1 MLPHPHLLLTGV
13 REAVRIA
20 AGYRKG
26 ALLMSLAQR
35 NVKMTPEEYLAFER
49 ASETRH
55 DYWDGQV
62 YAMAGESERHSKI
75 CTNIS
80 TALTTRLRGRGCVV
94 FSPNMKVKTASGG
107 PFVYA
112 DVIVTCGARQYHD
125 EKQDLLLN
133 PQVIV
138 EVLSPSTAD
147 YDREEK
153 FARYREIESL
163 IDYVLVS
170 QRRPY
175 VEHFIRQDKFPW
187 GFSVASDLNASI
199 HLTAIRCDLP
209 LVEVYEEIN
218 FPVLPLFQETS

>member
-1 MLPHPHLLLTGV
+1 MLMG
-13 REAVRIA
+13 
-20 AGYRKG
+20 
-26 ALLMSLAQR
+26 LAQR
-35 NVKMTPEEYLAFER
+35 NVNLTPEEYLAFER

-55 DYWDGQV
+55 DYWGGQV
-62 YAMAGESERHSKI
+62 YALAGESEIHGRI
-75 CTNIS
+75 CTNVS
-80 TALTTRLRGRGCVV
+80 TALKLRLRGRGCAV

-107 PFVYA
+107 PFVYV

-133 PQVIV
+133 PQVII

-163 IDYVLVS
+163 MDYVLVS

-175 VEHFIRQDKFPW
+175 VEHFVRQEKFPW
-187 GFSVASDLNASI
+187 GFSVASDLNKSL
-199 HLTAIRCDLP
+199 HLTAIGCDLP
-209 LVEVYEEIN
+209 LAEIYDEID
-218 FPVLPLFQETS
+218 FPVLPLFRTDDTEG

>member
-1 MLPHPHLLLTGV
+1 MGV
-13 REAVRIA
+13 
-20 AGYRKG
+20 
-26 ALLMSLAQR
+26 AQR
-35 NVKMTPEEYLAFER
+35 NTKMTPEEYLAFER

-62 YAMAGESERHSKI
+62 YDMAGESETHSKI

-80 TALTTRLRGRGCVV
+80 TALKVRLRGRGCVV

-112 DVIVTCGARQYHD
+112 DVIVTCGERQYHD

-133 PQVIV
+133 PQVII

-153 FARYREIESL
+153 FARYREIASL
-163 IDYVLVS
+163 KDYVLVS

-175 VEHFIRQDKFPW
+175 VEHFIRQEKFPW
-187 GFSVASDLNASI
+187 GFSVAADLSDSI
-199 HLTAIRCDLP
+199 HLTAIGCDLP
-209 LVEVYEEIN
+209 LAEIYEEID
-218 FPVLPLFQETS
+218 FPALPLFQGIEPEE